1 MKILCTGGAGY
12 LGSVLVPK
20 LLAYG
25 HRVVVMDNFSHGVP
39 SLISCGGHRDLD
51 IVCGDVSKRDGVLKR
66 LVVDADAV
74 IHLAAIVGAP
84 ACDAMQTKAELVNLR
99 STEEILECI
108 RPNQPLIFPCTN
120 SGYGKGGEK
129 AITEDDPMTPLSLY
143 GRTKVAAEKAVLAHP
158 LGASLR
164 FATLYGPSP
173 RMRLDLLVNHFV
185 HLAVGSGGRMALPVY
200 EPHFRRCVLHVSD
213 AAEALG
219 LAVENADTL
228 GRRPW
233 NVGAENVTKAD
244 LCRMIKAAVPSFE
257 WVESAG
263 RDPDQRDY
271 SVSSERFMAEA
282 GWVPIER
289 LEQGIAQLVRLYRMP
304 FIGPAWRNA

>member
-1 MKILCTGGAGY
+1 MKILVTGGAGY

-39 SLISCGGHRDLD
+39 SLIGCGGHRDLD
-51 IVCGDVSKRDGVLKR
+51 IIRGDVSREHDLLKD
-66 LVVDADAV
+66 LVVDSDAV
-74 IHLAAIVGAP
+74 IHLAALVGAP
-84 ACDAMQTKAELVNLR
+84 ACDAMPTTAQLVNLQ
-99 STEEILECI
+99 STEDILGWI
-108 RPNQPLIFPCTN
+108 RPDQPLVFPCTN
-120 SGYGKGGEK
+120 SGYGKGGQNPV
-129 AITEDDPMTPLSLY
+129 TEDDPMTPLSLY
-143 GRTKVAAEKAVLAHP
+143 GRTKVEAEKVVLRHP
-158 LGASLR
+158 LGVSLR

-185 HLAVGSGGRMALPVY
+185 RRACGIVTALPVY

-244 LCRMIKAAVPSFE
+244 LCRMIKAAVPGFE

-271 SVSSERFMAEA
+271 SVSSERFKAES
-282 GWVPIER
+282 GWAPLER
-289 LEQGIAQLVRLYRMP
+289 LEDGIAQLVRLYRMP
-304 FIGPAWRNA
+304 FVGPSWGNS

>member
-1 MKILCTGGAGY
+1 MKILVTGGAGY

-39 SLISCGGHRDLD
+39 SLIGCGGHKDLD
-51 IVCGDVSKRDGVLKR
+51 IVCSDVSREPGLFKR
-66 LVVDADAV
+66 LVTDADAV

-84 ACDAMQTKAELVNLR
+84 ACDAMPTTAQLVNLR
-99 STEEILECI
+99 STEEILEWA
-108 RPNQPLIFPCTN
+108 RPDQPIVFPCTN
-120 SGYGKGGEK
+120 SGYGKGGDNPV
-129 AITEDDPMTPLSLY
+129 TENEPMMPLSLY
-143 GRTKVAAEKAVLAHP
+143 GRTKVAAEDVVLRHP
-158 LGASLR
+158 LGVSLR

-185 HLAVGSGGRMALPVY
+185 HLACVSRSAMRVY

-213 AAEALG
+213 AAEAMG

-257 WVESAG
+257 WSESEG

-271 SVSSERFMAEA
+271 SVSSERFKAES
-282 GWVPIER
+282 GWAPLER
-289 LEQGIAQLVRLYRMP
+289 LEEGIAQLVRLYRMP
-304 FIGPAWRNA
+304 FNGPSWGNA

>member
-39 SLISCGGHRDLD
+39 SLVGCGGHRDLD
-51 IVCGDVSKRDGVLKR
+51 IVRGDIEAEPTLFKR
-66 LVVDADAV
+66 LIVDSDAV

-84 ACDAMQTKAELVNLR
+84 ACGAKPRTATLVNLR
-99 STEEILECI
+99 ATEDLLEWI
-108 RPNQPLIFPCTN
+108 RPDQPLIFPCTN
-120 SGYGKGGEK
+120 SGYGKGGERL
-129 AITEDDPMTPLSLY
+129 ITEDDPMTPLSLY
-143 GRTKVAAEKAVLAHP
+143 GTLKVASEKLVLEHP
-158 LGASLR
+158 LGVSLR

-173 RMRLDLLVNHFV
+173 RMRLDLLVNAFAHT
-185 HLAVGSGGRMALPVY
+185 AVSSEDAMPLY

-233 NVGAENVTKAD
+233 NVGAENVTKLE
-244 LCRMIKAAVPSFE
+244 LCQMIKAAVPRFR
-257 WVESAG
+257 WAESAG

-271 SVSSERFMAEA
+271 SVSSDRFKAES
-282 GWVPIER
+282 GWAPLVR
-289 LEQGIAQLVRLYRMP
+289 LEEGIAQLVRLYRMP
-304 FIGPAWRNA
+304 FDGPAWRNA

>member
-1 MKILCTGGAGY
+1 MKIFCTGGTGY

-51 IVCGDVSKRDGVLKR
+51 IVRGDVFKEPGLFKH
-66 LVVDADAV
+66 LVTGADAV

-84 ACDAMQTKAELVNLR
+84 ACDAMPMTAHMVNFL
-99 STEEILECI
+99 STEKILEWA
-108 RPNQPLIFPCTN
+108 RPDQPIVFPCTN
-120 SGYGKGGEK
+120 SGYGKGGDNPV
-129 AITEDDPMTPLSLY
+129 TEDDPMTPLSLY
-143 GRTKVAAEKAVLAHP
+143 GRTKVEAEKIVLKHP
-158 LGASLR
+158 LGVSLR

-173 RMRLDLLVNHFV
+173 RMRLDLLVNHLV
-185 HLAVGSGGRMALPVY
+185 YLACGHGLMPTPIY
-200 EPHFRRCVLHVSD
+200 EPYFRRCVLHVSD
-213 AAEALG
+213 AAEAIG

-228 GRRPW
+228 CRRPW

-244 LCRMIKAAVPSFE
+244 LCRMIKAAVPGFE

-271 SVSSERFMAEA
+271 
-282 GWVPIER
+282 
-289 LEQGIAQLVRLYRMP
+289 
-304 FIGPAWRNA
+304 